1 MLNDIIAFLREGTFV
16 HALLFVALALF
27 PIVNPLGMAPIF
39 LSYTAGVDHLTRARI
54 ARRVA
59 YNSFILATASLL
71 VGSHVLRF
79 FDLSLPAVQ
88 IGGGLVVAATGWRLL
103 NRGEEDAKSRAPA
116 ASAEAVMAGS
126 FYPLTMPLT
135 VGPGSIAIM
144 LTIGSSANALGNSR
158 ALLLE
163 AGGGLAAVALVC
175 WSIYLS
181 YRYAD
186 QILARLG
193 PSGINVL
200 LRLSAFILLCLGVQI
215 LLNGLRAV
223 ASGAAP

>member
-1 MLNDIIAFLREGTFV
+1 
-16 HALLFVALALF
+16 
-27 PIVNPLGMAPIF
+27 
-39 LSYTAGVDHLTRARI
+39 
-54 ARRVA
+54 
-59 YNSFILATASLL
+59 NSFMLATASLL
-71 VGSHVLRF
+71 IGSHVLKF
-79 FDLSLPAVQ
+79 FALSLPAVQ
-88 IGGGLVVAATGWRLL
+88 IGGGLVVAATGWPLL
-103 NRGEEDAKSRAPA
+103 NRGEEEAKARAPA

-144 LTIGSSANALGNSR
+144 LTVGSSAPNALGHSR

-163 AGGGLAAVALVC
+163 AGGGLAAVALVS

-186 QILARLG
+186 QILAKLG

-200 LRLSAFILLCLGVQI
+200 LRLSAFFLLCLGVQI
-215 LLNGLRAV
+215 LFNGYRAITS
-223 ASGAAP
+223 ASGG

>member
-1 MLNDIIAFLREGTFV
+1 MENDAIAWITAGPFV
-16 HALLFVALALF
+16 HAVLFVALALF

-39 LSYTAGVDHLTRARI
+39 LNYTAGVDDATRARL

-59 YNSFILATASLL
+59 YNSFMLATASLL
-71 VGSHVLRF
+71 IGSHVLKF
-79 FDLSLPAVQ
+79 FDLSLPAFQ

-103 NRGEEDAKSRAPA
+103 NRGEEDSRHRAPA
-116 ASAEAVMAGS
+116 ASPDAVMAGA

-144 LTIGSSANALGNSR
+144 LTIGSSAPSALSNGR
-158 ALLLE
+158 GLLLE
-163 AGGGLAAVALVC
+163 AAGGLIGVAAVSL
-175 WSIYLS
+175 SIYLS

-186 QILARLG
+186 RVLHRLG
-193 PSGINVL
+193 DSGINVL

-215 LLNGLRAV
+215 MLNGYH
-223 ASGAAP
+223 AAAAAG

>member
-1 MLNDIIAFLREGTFV
+1 MNDNAITLLTAGSFV
-16 HALLFVALALF
+16 HAFLFVALALF

-39 LSYTAGVDHLTRARI
+39 LSYTAGVDHATRARL

-59 YNSFILATASLL
+59 YNSFMLATASLL
-71 VGSHVLRF
+71 IGSHVLKF
-79 FDLSLPAVQ
+79 FALSLPAVQ

-103 NRGEEDAKSRAPA
+103 NRGEEDAKARAPA
-116 ASAEAVMAGS
+116 ASAESVMAGA

-144 LTIGSSANALGNSR
+144 LTIGSSAPNALTNSR
-158 ALLLE
+158 ELLLE
-163 AGGGLAAVALVC
+163 AAGGLMGVAAVT

-186 QILARLG
+186 RVLARLG

-200 LRLSAFILLCLGVQI
+200 LRLSAFVLLCLGVQI
-215 LLNGLRAV
+215 LLNGYRAIN
-223 ASGAAP
+223 G